1 VSGEARGRALDA
13 LATEMASGRLRRG
26 KALKLMAAALVGS
39 TLGSLG
45 FGEPA
50 AAVSDCKRS
59 IGARCKADAGC
70 CSGICD
76 KGTCSGCRSLGG
88 SCTDG
93 SQCCRGNCSS
103 GTCVASCLPPNAT
116 PCDPRTGFCL
126 DVENPCGCGQV
137 VELPGREQGF
147 CFTFTNDPPIFCTTS
162 CDCPPDQFCRPGL
175 SGTPAQCV
183 RGCTASSV

>member
-93 SQCCRGNCSS
+93 SQCCRGNCSEGACACPP
-103 GTCVASCLPPNAT
+103 GTVRLCNDTCAT
-116 PCDPRTGFCL
+116 PCDRQDIGACGGIGSDCGCAAEESASSRTGYCL
-126 DVENPCGCGQV
+126 RFGGGTDIRCS
-137 VELPGREQGF
+137 
-147 CFTFTNDPPIFCTTS
+147 TS
-162 CDCPPDQFCRPGL
+162 CDCPTGQFCHQFAEG
-175 SGTPAQCV
+175 GFCA
-183 RGCTASSV
+183 TAC